1 MKHVLIACVVFALC
15 LAVGLFSL
23 FYVRASGAQTNE
35 LLERS
40 IRQAETED
48 YTGAAASL
56 RQAKEVWEGRER
68 ILGIFLHHEEVDEV
82 IALFAQLE
90 QFIRLEDLDDYLAAC
105 HELTARL
112 EHIRRMELPTVENV
126 MLKKLPLI
134 GEAHGNVQFPSLP
147 SQGRW
152 LGGTPRR
159 RGRIK
164 FAATSQSAS
173 QTASLP
179 LLSLRDISP

>member
-1 MKHVLIACVVFALC
+1 M
-15 LAVGLFSL
+15 
-23 FYVRASGAQTNE
+23 RASGAQTNE

-56 RQAKEVWEGRER
+56 RQAKQVWEGRER

-90 QFIRLEDLDDYLAAC
+90 QFIRLEDLGDYLAAC

-126 MLKKLPLI
+126 M
-134 GEAHGNVQFPSLP
+134 
-147 SQGRW
+147 
-152 LGGTPRR
+152 
-159 RGRIK
+159 
-164 FAATSQSAS
+164 
-173 QTASLP
+173 
-179 LLSLRDISP
+179 

>member
-23 FYVRASGAQTNE
+23 FTCARPARRRTSCSSAPSVRRRRRTIPARPRPCGRRRRSGRGASGSSGSFCTT
-35 LLERS
+35 R
-40 IRQAETED
+40 
-48 YTGAAASL
+48 
-56 RQAKEVWEGRER
+56 
-68 ILGIFLHHEEVDEV
+68 EVDEV

-126 MLKKLPLI
+126 M
-134 GEAHGNVQFPSLP
+134 
-147 SQGRW
+147 
-152 LGGTPRR
+152 
-159 RGRIK
+159 
-164 FAATSQSAS
+164 
-173 QTASLP
+173 
-179 LLSLRDISP
+179 

>member
-40 IRQAETED
+40 IRQAEAED

-56 RQAKEVWEGRER
+56 RHAKEVWEGRER

-126 MLKKLPLI
+126 M
-134 GEAHGNVQFPSLP
+134 
-147 SQGRW
+147 
-152 LGGTPRR
+152 
-159 RGRIK
+159 
-164 FAATSQSAS
+164 
-173 QTASLP
+173 
-179 LLSLRDISP
+179 

>member
-23 FYVRASGAQTNE
+23 FY
-35 LLERS
+35 
-40 IRQAETED
+40 D

-56 RQAKEVWEGRER
+56 RQAKEGWEGRER

-126 MLKKLPLI
+126 M
-134 GEAHGNVQFPSLP
+134 
-147 SQGRW
+147 
-152 LGGTPRR
+152 
-159 RGRIK
+159 
-164 FAATSQSAS
+164 
-173 QTASLP
+173 
-179 LLSLRDISP
+179 

>member
-56 RQAKEVWEGRER
+56 RQGRER

-126 MLKKLPLI
+126 M
-134 GEAHGNVQFPSLP
+134 
-147 SQGRW
+147 
-152 LGGTPRR
+152 
-159 RGRIK
+159 
-164 FAATSQSAS
+164 
-173 QTASLP
+173 
-179 LLSLRDISP
+179 

>member
-48 YTGAAASL
+48 YTGAAVSL
-56 RQAKEVWEGRER
+56 RQAKQVWEGRER

-90 QFIRLEDLDDYLAAC
+90 QFIRLEDLDDNLSSC
-105 HELTARL
+105 H
-112 EHIRRMELPTVENV
+112 
-126 MLKKLPLI
+126 
-134 GEAHGNVQFPSLP
+134 
-147 SQGRW
+147 
-152 LGGTPRR
+152 
-159 RGRIK
+159 
-164 FAATSQSAS
+164 
-173 QTASLP
+173 
-179 LLSLRDISP
+179 